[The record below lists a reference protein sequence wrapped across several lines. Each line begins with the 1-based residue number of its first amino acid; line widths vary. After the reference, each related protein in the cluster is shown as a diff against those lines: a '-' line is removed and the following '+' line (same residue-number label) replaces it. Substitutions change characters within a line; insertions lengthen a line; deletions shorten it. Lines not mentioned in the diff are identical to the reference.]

1 MQDKNKQM
9 KIEVSNQKER
19 NRTWS

>member
-1 MQDKNKQM
+1 MKNQ
-9 KIEVSNQKER
+9 VSNQKER

>member
-9 KIEVSNQKER
+9 KIEVSNQKEG